1 MMCSTRHRVFHAS
14 NPGIPAD
21 PLIGDPAGCRPI
33 GHHGAVEAG
42 ERDELVG
49 LVRLIQAGDGS
60 EAEIDAAL
68 GLLARRVPH
77 PRVSGLIFWPRHE
90 GFDRDLT
97 AEEIVAAALAYRP
110 FAL

>member
-1 MMCSTRHRVFHAS
+1 M
-14 NPGIPAD
+14 
-21 PLIGDPAGCRPI
+21 
-33 GHHGAVEAG
+33 EAG

-68 GLLARRVPH
+68 GLLARRVPR
-77 PRVSGLIFWPRHE
+77 PRVSGLIFWPQHE